1 MEDAIRQAYVVE
13 RLSLRETAAKLGVSQ
28 GTIRYYMRRF
38 KIPTR
43 SRSEALAGE
52 NNPMFGRA
60 QSIEARTRISEA
72 LCQTNQAPEVR
83 ARRSAAV
90 SGDRNPMAGRSHSA
104 DSRTKISQ
112 RQTARC
118 DDPEIRK
125 ALSEQGL
132 KAWQTPG
139 VREHL
144 TMLAKQRT
152 GSRNPF
158 FGRQHTTST
167 KQQLA
172 QANRGRFQGP
182 LGSNWQGGKTR
193 LSTLIRNS
201 EPGVR
206 WRKDVFAR
214 DAFTCTGCG
223 RVGGALQ
230 ADHIEPLALLI
241 ERHQITT
248 LEAAFACGPIWALS
262 NGRTLCVTCH
272 KDTPSFAGKYQKNF
286 RPRKKAV

>member
-1 MEDAIRQAYVVE
+1 
-13 RLSLRETAAKLGVSQ
+13 
-28 GTIRYYMRRF
+28 MRRF

-52 NNPMFGRA
+52 RNPMFGCTQSTEA
-60 QSIEARTRISEA
+60 QARISAA
-72 LCQTNQAPEVR
+72 LRQTNQDPDVR

-104 DSRTKISQ
+104 DSRAKISQ
-112 RQTARC
+112 RQAARC
-118 DDPEIRK
+118 ADPEVHK
-125 ALSEQGL
+125 TLSEQGL

-152 GSRNPF
+152 GSQNSF
-158 FGRQHTTST
+158 FGHRHTPTST

-201 EPGVR
+201 EPGVC

-223 RVGGALQ
+223 QVGGPLQ

-248 LEAAFACGPIWALS
+248 LEAAFACGPIWDLS
-262 NGRTLCVTCH
+262 NGRTLCVPCH
-272 KDTPSFAGKYQKNF
+272 KDTPSFAGNYQKNF